1 MEQAKR
7 KHSLFLKHFG
17 VNGSPTVLQRRVSE
31 TGKTQIGYY
40 QSVRRKCTIHAS
52 LVPPECNPCSLEIL
66 SEIIK
71 PKLYSNYEVLEGHL
85 ENA

>member
-40 QSVRRKCTIHAS
+40 QNVRRKCTIHAP

-66 SEIIK
+66 SEIIE
-71 PKLYSNYEVLEGHL
+71 PELYSNYEVLEGHL